1 MDGFRDRL
9 NRGSSDRGSYD
20 RYDRGSRRSSYGAP
34 APQPGVSVDEIA
46 QIVEESNEKQL
57 GVINDFFEDAK
68 DDRFESEKQILS
80 AIDDLIAAVNNKES
94 QASDNTDYDSQA
106 EGDSNTTEE
115 ILRLVTSNADLLAQF
130 AEEQLPMLVRGS
142 NATLSQI
149 REKLEIQEELIRSI
163 SDDASRNAMMAQNTA
178 QSGAA
183 SEEVMS
189 AVSANQAV
197 LNALRSEVAEV
208 REEVIRTA
216 DRISAKADED
226 NTPLDDEDV
235 LTKAKAEEW
244 YKALDETIHGDCVK
258 VYRNVQKLLEEQNS
272 GVDAAVKKGVGGIKV
287 LTILNTVLIVLN
299 LAAVIAKILGF
310 I

>member
-163 SDDASRNAMMAQNTA
+163 SDDASRNAMMAQNSA
-178 QSGAA
+178 QSGVA

>member
-163 SDDASRNAMMAQNTA
+163 SDDASRNAMMAQNSA

>member
-163 SDDASRNAMMAQNTA
+163 SDDVSRNAMMAQNSA

-272 GVDAAVKKGVGGIKV
+272 VVDAAVKKGVGGIKV